1 MIYNLRI
8 SKEMT
13 KRNEYGREKEK
24 WLIYLMKKKENPFGF
39 LSHHLP
45 HANENACV
53 CVCVSSK
60 DPHQITL
67 SLLGNDNFAS

>member
-8 SKEMT
+8 PKEMT

-53 CVCVSSK
+53 CVCELEGSTSNYPLIIRK
-60 DPHQITL
+60 
-67 SLLGNDNFAS
+67 

>member
-53 CVCVSSK
+53 CV
-60 DPHQITL
+60 
-67 SLLGNDNFAS
+67 